1 MQQKEPAVSP
11 GSKAIRNSAE
21 VLQIQSFVSPAPPEP
36 VVEHLSAPHDPG
48 SLDGEPSTLPTGHV

>member
-21 VLQIQSFVSPAPPEP
+21 ALQIQSFVSPTPPEP
-36 VVEHLSAPHDPG
+36 VVEHLSAPHDSG
-48 SLDGEPSTLPTGHV
+48 SLDGEP